1 MKKSVYIAIVS
12 VLAVALLG
20 SAIYL
25 FSYFWQGKKS
35 EEAYDKL
42 RNDVTASTG
51 EAPTTTAPETTN
63 PGETTE
69 FIPDPNE
76 TAPEETFPLNVD
88 YQGFYDKNKN
98 DDFVGWLRIEGTKL
112 DYPVMQSSADNANY
126 YLYRDWQWRQQPPR
140 QHLCPEV
147 RHLHSQRQ
155 YHHVRPQ
162 YEGRLHV
169 CCPEC
174 LCQQVRIRQ

>member
-35 EEAYDKL
+35 EDAYDKL

-126 YLYRDWQWRQQPPR
+126 YLYRDN
-140 QHLCPEV
+140 HNN
-147 RHLHSQRQ
+147 
-155 YHHVRPQ
+155 
-162 YEGRLHV
+162 GRFRNLL
-169 CCPEC
+169 PK
-174 LCQQVRIRQ
+174 RF